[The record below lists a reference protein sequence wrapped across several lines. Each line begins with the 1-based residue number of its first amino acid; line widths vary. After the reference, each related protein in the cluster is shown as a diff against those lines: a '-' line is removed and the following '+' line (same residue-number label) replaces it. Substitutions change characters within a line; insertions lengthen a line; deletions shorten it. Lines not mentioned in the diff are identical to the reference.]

1 MDLTK
6 YNKKKYS
13 NGEIISEFIIDY
25 VSTNNCSNILFVRTP
40 TTGAWLDNIF
50 QSEQNL
56 NITRILYQTNKTNMK
71 YTCSLSTIITESE
84 NFSKIL
90 SDLDKKYDLICV
102 DIFHEYTE
110 SIRDFE
116 LFEKYLDYN
125 AEKST
130 IISHDCY
137 PPSKQYAIP
146 NFFIGNWCGHT
157 FIAFIEFAYK
167 NPHLYYGLIN
177 IDTGIGIVSTN
188 NSTGFLKNDLDTI
201 TQKKLLDVYKGTN
214 HKSPNKKKL
223 KKSDIYNFFCK
234 NSTSLINSI
243 NLHEIK

>member
-25 VSTNNCSNILFVRTP
+25 VSLNNCSNILFVRTP

-50 QSEQNL
+50 QSEQNF
-56 NITRILYQTNKTNMK
+56 NITRILYQTNKTNIK
-71 YTCSLSTIITESE
+71 YTCDQSTIITESE
-84 NFSKIL
+84 NLSKIL

-102 DIFHEYTE
+102 DVFHEYDE

-116 LFEKYLDYN
+116 LFEKYLDYTN
-125 AEKST
+125 THTHTST

-137 PPSKQYAIP
+137 PPTKQYAIP

-157 FIAFIEFAYK
+157 YIAFIEFAYK

-177 IDTGIGIVSTN
+177 IDTGIGIASTN
-188 NSTGFLKNDLDTI
+188 NSIGFLTNNLDTI
-201 TQKKLLDVYKGTN
+201 TQKKLLDVYKDIGNTT
-214 HKSPNKKKL
+214 PNKKKL

-234 NSTSLINSI
+234 KSKKLINSI
-243 NLHEIK
+243 NL